1 MTSRIEPGITG
12 PGADPSDDAPRPV
25 AGTEGADTAP
35 EEGDTAPRI
44 STDSGE
50 SGAATAESSDVA
62 AENGAVEST
71 QPTTGDTPIW
81 DEVRRPTAPGD
92 AAGNAGARVRDS
104 GAGDRPAP
112 TEVETAAAEPT
123 ASGLRGVVDAVERRF
138 GAAALVFVVVA
149 GVFGAVF
156 SVVTPPF
163 WGHDEIT
170 QFGRAYQVAH
180 GGFTPERIPDDR
192 GVSYGGQVPVSI
204 DALMSYA
211 FDDYQHNPEEPDPMV
226 ADRGAYQRLGAAPV
240 SEQTEQVW
248 FTNTAAY
255 SPVPYVPAALGIRL
269 SEALDLSV
277 GALNTVT
284 RLSGL
289 LAYLLIVGFALR
301 ALRGHRVQWLAFTV
315 AVLPI
320 AVFQAGTVTADTMTN
335 ALAILVSALLVKGL
349 FLGDRLT
356 RPETVA
362 ALAATVLL
370 PVSKPT
376 YVLLA
381 MLTVLIPARHYGFR
395 GPLRAIPWV
404 VAAVGA
410 GVFAVWMKIA
420 APTGDGMSLMRPPHQ
435 WGTVRPSDQLK
446 EILGDPFH
454 FLNVFGDSIIYRDQR
469 WFTQFFGELGFAYID
484 VPAIT
489 ILACLLAFAVSVGVA
504 DRMSAANTRATVVVA
519 LTVLASVAMI
529 YVTLYMSFT
538 PIDYYI
544 IDGVQGRYF
553 VPLAI
558 AAMAVVLRWMPLR
571 LTDSEGRTPT
581 RGPAIVIVS
590 ATVLA
595 LITAAAKYCTI
606 VWG

>member
-1 MTSRIEPGITG
+1 MTSRTEPDIN
-12 PGADPSDDAPRPV
+12 
-25 AGTEGADTAP
+25 
-35 EEGDTAPRI
+35 
-44 STDSGE
+44 
-50 SGAATAESSDVA
+50 GAATPEERDST
-62 AENGAVEST
+62 AENGAVEPNR
-71 QPTTGDTPIW
+71 PTNGDTPIW
-81 DEVRRPTAPGD
+81 DEVRRPTAAPGD
-92 AAGNAGARVRDS
+92 AATNGEATELSDGVITGDRATPTKIEAAASAES
-104 GAGDRPAP
+104 GATG
-112 TEVETAAAEPT
+112 V
-123 ASGLRGVVDAVERRF
+123 RGIIESIERRF

-149 GVFGAVF
+149 GVFGALF
-156 SVVTPPF
+156 AVVTPPF

-180 GGFTPERIPDDR
+180 GGFTPEKIQDTR
-192 GVSYGGQVPVSI
+192 GVAYGGTVPTSV

-211 FDDYQHNPEEPDPMV
+211 FDDYNHNPEEPDPMV
-226 ADRGAYQRLGAAPV
+226 ADRDAYQRLGAAPLT
-240 SEQTEQVW
+240 STTTQVW

-277 GALNTVT
+277 GAMNTVT

-320 AVFQAGTVTADTMTN
+320 AVFQAGTITADTMTN

-349 FLGDRLT
+349 FLGDKLT
-356 RPETVA
+356 RTETVA

-381 MLTVLIPARHYGFR
+381 MLTVLIPAQRYGFR
-395 GPLRAIPWV
+395 GPLRVIPWV
-404 VAAVGA
+404 VAAIGA
-410 GVFAVWMKIA
+410 IVFAAWMKVA
-420 APTGDGMSLMRPPHQ
+420 APTTEGMGLMRPQHQ
-435 WGTVRPSDQLK
+435 WGMVRPDDQLK
-446 EILGDPFH
+446 GILGDPFH
-454 FLNVFGDSIIYRDQR
+454 FLNVFGDSIWLRDQR

-489 ILACLLAFAVSVGVA
+489 ILACLLAFAVSVGIA
-504 DRMSAANTRATVVVA
+504 DRMPGANTLRTVVVA

-538 PIDYYI
+538 PVDYYL

-571 LTDSEGRTPT
+571 LTDAEGRTPS

-590 ATVLA
+590 ATVFA
-595 LITAAAKYCTI
+595 LIAAAAKYCSI